1 MENYGD
7 SFQPRF
13 FGYLLYDS
21 SYNFICHISHCYRK
35 NLCHKKFKKLP
46 FPVFNDRAV
55 CFNTFI
61 YAFYRGNNDECR
73 QYGFCETNERFIF
86 NNLRG
91 NVSQRVSF
99 CGEVYRSS
107 SDDCGCMVYYC
118 FLSGRGH
125 NHNSVWKTEL
135 DGFRRKVARRV
146 EARDGRKS
154 NSASAS
160 NLLIIPNIY

>member
-99 CGEVYRSS
+99 YGEVYRSS

-125 NHNSVWKTEL
+125 NHNSIWKTEL
-135 DGFRRKVARRV
+135 DGFQKKATRRI

-154 NSASAS
+154 NSPPHATIS
-160 NLLIIPNIY
+160 LYTL